1 MKLSI
6 SLSQN
11 LQCEYICQK
20 IQKLISQHQQNN
32 QDLSGSLL
40 VIDIITPIDGG
51 DNHIP
56 KIEYKPDSLT

>member
-1 MKLSI
+1 
-6 SLSQN
+6 

-51 DNHIP
+51 DSHIP
-56 KIEYKPDSLT
+56 KIEYKPDSLA